1 METDVFSE
9 EERLAAR
16 WALIDTYEKVA
27 SEFALPPTP
36 RSADEWRTMAGD
48 LRNRLLNVLGV
59 IPPGPSPVTAETL
72 GSADMGSYTLERV
85 VYFSRPDF
93 PVTAL
98 LYVPKDL
105 DAPAP
110 GIICPHGHAQTGK
123 ATSNYQCNQIS
134 LAQKGYVV
142 LAPDKIGYNERRAS
156 DHAYLGSPLLV
167 GRCLIGMQ
175 VWDNMKGIDY
185 LQSRPEVDPN
195 RIGCVG
201 NSGGGTQTLMTA
213 ALDERVTAAA
223 PSDAS
228 TFFWYDHTKERSICA
243 CNVKPRVLP
252 FAEIDAVLGLVAPR
266 WLLLVGGRLDSVF
279 PHDLQK
285 KVYRRARRFFSLMGV
300 QERIDQFIT
309 NEPHSLS
316 RAKREAIYG
325 FFNRVLKGV
334 DDPAESA
341 EPDDV
346 EPLPPEDPR
355 VICFPAGIPDSLK
368 TGTDLVAD
376 DTAELVEDFGP
387 PEGPAGWYGFKSAR
401 TEELRSV
408 LLRRRT
414 ADVPLD
420 LKVHRTP
427 DAETKG
433 SRVECVSFQVDE
445 VTRLPAVL
453 YWPTPIPARVTVLVE
468 PEGKGAPRAARTA
481 AHLTDEGHAVLSV
494 DLRGW
499 GEVRPDELE
508 GAENEELH
516 AAQRA
521 LAYDVP
527 LMGLRVQD
535 VQRAVDAVNDRL
547 PGAEVGL
554 HGCGIGGVVACL
566 AALLDSRI
574 TTVCLQ
580 DLPASFVAPKTGPSP
595 YPMSF
600 YVPDIVRRVGDI
612 PQIVGLLAPR
622 PAEVRGCVLRNQ
634 SQATL
639 DQMQEAFGPARVC
652 FAAAKCPERLV
663 LSSRSD

>member
-1 METDVFSE
+1 MESDVFDE
-9 EERLAAR
+9 AERRAAQ
-16 WALIDTYEKVA
+16 WALIDTYEGIA
-27 SEFALPPTP
+27 SGFVLPPTP
-36 RSADEWRTMAGD
+36 RSQEEWRTMQGE

-59 IPPGPSPVTAETL
+59 VPRNPAPVSAETV
-72 GSADMGSYTLERV
+72 GASDMGSYTLERV

-98 LYVPKDL
+98 LYVPRDL
-105 DAPAP
+105 DGPAP

-142 LAPDKIGYNERRAS
+142 LAPDMIGYNERRAS

-167 GRCLIGMQ
+167 GRCLIGME

-185 LQSRPEVDPN
+185 LQSRPEVDPG

-223 PSDAS
+223 PSDAT

-252 FAEIDAVLGLVAPR
+252 IAEIDAVLGLIAPR
-266 WLLLVGGRLDSVF
+266 WLLLVGGRQDSVF

-285 KVYRRARRFFSLMGV
+285 KAYRRARRFYDLMGV
-300 QERIDQFIT
+300 EERIDQFIT

-325 FFNRVLKGV
+325 FFNRVLKGIE
-334 DDPAESA
+334 DPAEA
-341 EPDDV
+341 EEPDDE
-346 EPLPPEDPR
+346 EPLSPEDPR
-355 VICFPAGIPDSLK
+355 AVCFPNGVPDSLR
-368 TGTDLVAD
+368 TATDLVAD
-376 DTAELVEDFGP
+376 EVAEMVQAFEP
-387 PEGPAGWYGFKSAR
+387 PEDPTGYSGFRAKH

-408 LLRRRT
+408 LIRREP
-414 ADVPLD
+414 AQVPLD
-420 LKVHRTP
+420 LEVHHTSEARGP
-427 DAETKG
+427 
-433 SRVECVSFQVDE
+433 RVEWISFQADE
-445 VTRLPAVL
+445 ITRLPAVL
-453 YWPTPIPARVTVLVE
+453 SWPKRTPERVTALID
-468 PEGKGAPRAARTA
+468 PEGKGSQRVAEIAT
-481 AHLTDEGHAVLSV
+481 HLVGAGHAVLSL

-499 GEVRPDELE
+499 GEIKPDELE
-508 GAENEELH
+508 GSENEELH

-535 VQRAVDAVNDRL
+535 VQRAVDAVNSRL
-547 PGAEVGL
+547 PGAEVGVY
-554 HGCGIGGVVACL
+554 GCGIGGVVACL
-566 AALLDSRI
+566 AALLDPGI
-574 TTVCLQ
+574 CEVVLEGIPVT
-580 DLPASFVAPKTGPSP
+580 FVAPKTGPSP

-600 YVPDIVRRVGDI
+600 YVPDIIRRVGDI
-612 PQIVGLLAPR
+612 PQLVGLLAPCTT
-622 PAEVRGCVLRNQ
+622 EVRGCVLRDQ
-634 SQATL
+634 SIATME
-639 DQMQEAFGPARVC
+639 QMEEAFSPARRC
-652 FAAAKCPERLV
+652 FAAAGCPDRLA
-663 LSSRSD
+663 LAPESD